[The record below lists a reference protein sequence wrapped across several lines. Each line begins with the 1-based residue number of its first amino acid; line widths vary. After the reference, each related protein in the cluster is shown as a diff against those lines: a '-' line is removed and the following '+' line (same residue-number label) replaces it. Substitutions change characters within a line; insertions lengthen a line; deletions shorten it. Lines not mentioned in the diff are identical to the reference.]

1 MSHALAGKRI
11 LIVEDDLSL
20 LQFMDLIFEQVGAHA
35 VLATEGRA
43 GLRRFREQEP
53 DLVILDVFM
62 PGMDG
67 WDVCQEIRRESTV
80 PVIMLTTLDD
90 DNSMIRG
97 LDYGADDFLSKP
109 FNPDVLLARARA
121 VLRRAYSAAPA
132 PSSLYDDG
140 YLTIDVERKI
150 VAVRSEPVKLTATE
164 FRLLSFLI
172 QGQGSA
178 LSYRQILENVWGEAY
193 QDSIN
198 YVHVYV
204 SHLRR
209 KLELDPGNPR
219 YLVTVHQVGYR
230 FVSQR

>member
-20 LQFMDLIFEQVGAHA
+20 LQFMELIFEQAGAHA

-67 WDVCQEIRRESTV
+67 WDVCQEIRRDSTV

-90 DNSMIRG
+90 DSSMIRG

-121 VLRRAYSAAPA
+121 VLRRVHSQSAAPA
-132 PSSLYDDG
+132 SLYDDG
-140 YLTIDVERKI
+140 YLTIDLDRRLVSL
-150 VAVRSEPVKLTATE
+150 RSEPIKLTATE
-164 FRLLSFLI
+164 FRLLAFLI

-209 KLELDPGNPR
+209 KLELDPANPR

-230 FVSQR
+230 FVSQK

>member
-1 MSHALAGKRI
+1 MSHALSGKQI

-20 LQFMDLIFEQVGAHA
+20 LQFMELVFEQAGARA
-35 VLATEGRA
+35 ALATEGAA
-43 GLRRFREQEP
+43 GLRRFHEVNP
-53 DLVILDVFM
+53 DLVILDVLM

-67 WDVCQEIRRESTV
+67 WDVCQEIRKESAV

-90 DNSMIRG
+90 DNSIIRG

-121 VLRRAYSAAPA
+121 VLRRTASQPVDSPDVYN
-132 PSSLYDDG
+132 DG
-140 YLTIDVERKI
+140 YLTVDMERKL
-150 VAVRSEPVKLTATE
+150 VAVRNKPVKLTATE
-164 FRLLSFLI
+164 FRLLAFLM
-172 QGQGSA
+172 QGEGNV
-178 LSYRQILENVWGEAY
+178 LTYREILENVWGEAY

-209 KLELDPGNPR
+209 KLEEDASNPA
-219 YLVTVHQVGYR
+219 YFVTVHQVGYR
-230 FVSQR
+230 FLSPT

>member
-121 VLRRAYSAAPA
+121 VLRRAHSAAPA